1 MGAEMNYSTLE
12 IWGIILALGAGTMLI
27 RYSFLGFLGGRD
39 MPPWVLRHLRYTP
52 VAVLPGLVM
61 PILVWHGNDNG
72 DVDPIRLVAGA
83 AALGFGYWSRNIVW
97 GMIAGA
103 LVLTG
108 LRLISA

>member
-27 RYSFLGFLGGRD
+27 RYSFLGFLGGREI
-39 MPPWVLRHLRYTP
+39 PPWVMRHLRYTP

-61 PILVWHGNDNG
+61 PILVWQGSENS

-83 AALGFGYWSRNIVW
+83 AALGFAYWTKNMVL

-108 LRLISA
+108 LRLIGA